1 MSNTTKN
8 EKIENEVQVTPRS
21 KGGNG
26 IGGKLVLMISGCI
39 VFLVLMVPIFTML
52 NKERVLPTFVAI
64 EDVTYNGDDGTEYEV
79 CEFNVDDAIT
89 FFDRYGNPSK
99 YWGGIVKDTYGT
111 RCFKINGTVSNNTA
125 DGIEL
130 VVENKIKVTLKSES
144 LTGTI
149 GNSIEFYGAIYNVD
163 KKDGQ
168 FNISIVHCEIP
179 E

>member
-1 MSNTTKN
+1 MSETVKN
-8 EKIENEVQVTPRS
+8 ENISNETEVTPRH
-21 KGGNG
+21 KNGKG

-39 VFLVLMVPIFTML
+39 VFLVLMVPILSML
-52 NKERVLPTFVAI
+52 NNEVELPSFTII
-64 EDVTYNGDDGTEYEV
+64 ENINYIGDDGTEYDV
-79 CEFNVDDAIT
+79 CEFNTDDTIA

-99 YWGGIVKDTYGT
+99 YWNGLVKDTYGT
-111 RCFKINGTVSNNTA
+111 KCFKVSGIVDDVTAEGITINTE
-125 DGIEL
+125 DKL
-130 VVENKIKVTLKSES
+130 KITLKSES

-168 FNISIVHCEIP
+168 FNISMVHCEIP